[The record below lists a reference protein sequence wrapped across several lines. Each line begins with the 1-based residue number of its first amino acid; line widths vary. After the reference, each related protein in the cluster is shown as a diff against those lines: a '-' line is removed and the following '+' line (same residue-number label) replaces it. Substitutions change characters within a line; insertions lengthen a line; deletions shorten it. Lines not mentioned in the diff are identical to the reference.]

1 MIFQDLQNEVL
12 FRARNRGVNFGQSIG
27 STGTDLLSPY
37 YIKLKLNQKYNEIL
51 FRTRDAAPWPMK
63 VQFPTTAN
71 TKNYLLRP
79 VPNDPNGNPNPCAM
93 RVLRLD
99 YTYAAGGETGQTRR
113 IRGLGTQRFDQATF
127 QGSLRLAS
135 FAGIPVVWSQMN
147 SDPNS
152 FDLYPGTATAGD
164 IITLTIVPDPQATG
178 RLNPSVLCA
187 NGGPMVND
195 ADVPLIPDE
204 FHAALVEG
212 ALADILRA
220 LNRKV
225 EADDAKA
232 AFEDYVSQAQDFGV
246 LEGEGESD
254 QVVEDVYPD
263 PLNFV

>member
-12 FRARNRGVNFGQSIG
+12 FRIRGRGVNFGGAINTNAG
-27 STGTDLLSPY
+27 DILTPY
-37 YIKLKLNQKYNEIL
+37 QIKLKLNQKYNEIL

-63 VQFPTTAN
+63 IKVATVASTN
-71 TKNYLLRP
+71 NYGLRP
-79 VPNDPNGNPNPCAM
+79 IGNDPNGNPNPVAM
-93 RVLRLD
+93 RLIRLD
-99 YTYAAGGETGQTRR
+99 YTYAAGGQIGQTRR
-113 IRGLGTQRFDQATF
+113 IRGYGTQKFDQATF
-127 QGSLRLAS
+127 QGALRLGAY
-135 FAGIPVVWSQMN
+135 AALPVVWSQMN

-152 FDLYPGTATAGD
+152 FDLYPGTATTGD
-164 IITLTIVPDPQATG
+164 ILTLTIVPDPQATA
-178 RLNPSVLCA
+178 RLAPTITCA
-187 NGGPMVND
+187 NGGPMVQD

-212 ALADILRA
+212 AVADILRA

-232 AFEDYVSQAQDFGV
+232 AFEDYISQAQDFGV

-263 PLNFV
+263 PLNFA